1 MGQGAV
7 RSVCVVV
14 LLCCPGA
21 LRAYSVLTHQQIIDL
36 TWEPNIV
43 PILRER
49 FPGITADQLKRAHA
63 YAYGGCAIQDLGYYP
78 FGKQFFSDLTHYVRS
93 GDFVRS
99 LFRHANTPDEL
110 AFAIG
115 ALSHYIGDSIGHSLA
130 VNRSVPIYFPKLR
143 AKYGT
148 SVNYAEDKH
157 AHVRTELAF
166 DVNQVTKKHMAP
178 SAYLRSVGLR
188 VPRTQL
194 AAAFDET
201 YGLKTAHVIGL
212 FRTALRTYR
221 FGTRTFLPA
230 IAHAEGLLHR
240 GNFPPETSGPEGEA
254 YRARVA
260 AVMRATGWDRYRRTR
275 PSIGTYLLAGLIAIL
290 PKLGRLTMLSIKGP
304 NAETELLY
312 IRSVNR
318 CIAALA
324 RRTRQLTAPRGEA
337 DEHDSSAVVP
347 DRDLDTG
354 ERVKPGGYPLTD
366 RTYAKLLAEVT
377 KVPSRPIPAGLKRD
391 ILAYYAD
398 PSAPISTKQDEKKWA
413 AVQHELTVLA
423 HLPEIPDPE

>member
-1 MGQGAV
+1 
-7 RSVCVVV
+7 
-14 LLCCPGA
+14 
-21 LRAYSVLTHQQIIDL
+21 VLTHQQIIDL
-36 TWEPNIV
+36 TWEPAII

-49 FPGITADQLKRAHA
+49 FPGITPDQLKRAHA

-78 FGKQFFSDLTHYVRS
+78 FGRQFFSDLTHYVRS

-99 LFRHANTPDEL
+99 LFRHANTPDEV

-115 ALSHYIGDSIGHSLA
+115 ALSHYIGDSVGHSMA

-157 AHVRTELAF
+157 AHVRAELAF

-201 YGLKTAHVIGL
+201 YGLKTAHIIGL

-221 FGTRTFLPA
+221 FGARTFLPA

-240 GNFPPETSGPEGEA
+240 SSFPPETSGPEGQA
-254 YRARVA
+254 YRTSVA
-260 AVMRATGWDRYRRTR
+260 GVARATGWDRYRRTR
-275 PSIGTYLLAGLIAIL
+275 PSVGTYLLAGLIAIV
-290 PKLGRLTMLSIKGP
+290 PKLGPLTMLSIKGP

-318 CIAALA
+318 SSAALA
-324 RRTRQLTAPRGEA
+324 LRARQLGMTAAGGEA
-337 DEHDSSAVVP
+337 DQDDSGAVVP

-377 KVPSRPIPAGLKRD
+377 QVPSRPIPAALKRD

-398 PSAPISTKQDEKKWA
+398 PSAPIATKQDEKNWA
-413 AVQHELTVLA
+413 AVQHQLTVLA
-423 HLPEIPDPE
+423 HLPEIPEPE